1 MAVISKPSVPQA
13 KAHLAGDPELCT
25 GCRLCELVCSLHN
38 EGVANAD
45 LAKIRIDRLKDYG
58 LWDTGLFV
66 PEVCYQCD
74 EPACLMDCPQGAIKA
89 DESTGFVRT
98 VDKSL
103 CTGSC
108 ISICQGACTWRMP
121 SFNPGQSVANIKC
134 HLCQG
139 DPTCVKFC
147 PTGALKLLYQM
158 PYEVEPKIPSP
169 TAAPAAA
176 PTAAPAAAPTAAPVA
191 AAPASI
197 GDFVVTG
204 ITCNPTRV
212 TAGDPVNVIVT
223 VKNGGASQGTQT
235 LVLHVDGA
243 EADTKEVTLA
253 AGASDEIT
261 FKYKTKTT
269 ASPESLGQ
277 VVQGQAVAGAP
288 VERDVP
294 VEVGGVTTTFLL
306 VPTPFMPI
314 T

>member
-25 GCRLCELVCSLHN
+25 GCRLCELVCSIHN

-58 LWDTGLFV
+58 VWDTGLFV

-89 DESTGFVRT
+89 DKSTGFVRT

-121 SFNPGQSVANIKC
+121 SFNKGQSVANIKC

-158 PYEVEPKIPSP
+158 PYEVE
-169 TAAPAAA
+169 
-176 PTAAPAAAPTAAPVA
+176 
-191 AAPASI
+191 
-197 GDFVVTG
+197 
-204 ITCNPTRV
+204 
-212 TAGDPVNVIVT
+212 
-223 VKNGGASQGTQT
+223 
-235 LVLHVDGA
+235 H
-243 EADTKEVTLA
+243 
-253 AGASDEIT
+253 
-261 FKYKTKTT
+261 Y
-269 ASPESLGQ
+269 
-277 VVQGQAVAGAP
+277 
-288 VERDVP
+288 
-294 VEVGGVTTTFLL
+294 
-306 VPTPFMPI
+306 
-314 T
+314 